1 MTAPIEFEVS
11 MKFFAFTKT
20 GITRII
26 AVSLMLS
33 VYISTIIMNYAS
45 REITSGNFFATII
58 FIAAFV
64 AFYIFS
70 SLKKHPPLFF
80 GAKGWLI
87 ASFVMS
93 FAALIAS
100 SADFEIGG
108 FIGTVLGYGV
118 LLFVSPFF
126 GFVWLF
132 GDFEWIGVIGMLLC
146 VLIFFIPP
154 IAEKIAYRRKLL
166 REFK

>member
-1 MTAPIEFEVS
+1 

-20 GITRII
+20 GIIRIV
-26 AVSLMLS
+26 AASLMLS

-58 FIAAFV
+58 FIASFV
-64 AFYIFS
+64 TFYIFS
-70 SLKKHPPLFF
+70 TLKKHPPLVFV
-80 GAKGWLI
+80 ARGWLI
-87 ASFVMS
+87 ASFIMS
-93 FAALIAS
+93 FAALAAS

-118 LLFVSPFF
+118 MMFVSPFF
-126 GFVWLF
+126 GFVYLF
-132 GDFEWIGVIGMLLC
+132 GSFEWIGVLGMILC
-146 VLIFFIPP
+146 ILIFFIPSV
-154 IAEKIAYRRKLL
+154 AEKIAYRRKLI

>member
-1 MTAPIEFEVS
+1 
-11 MKFFAFTKT
+11 MKFFAFTKI

-26 AVSLMLS
+26 AISLMLS
-33 VYISTIIMNYAS
+33 VYILTVIMNYAS
-45 REITSGNFFATII
+45 REITSGNLFVTVI
-58 FIAAFV
+58 FIAAFI

-70 SLKKHPPLFF
+70 EIKKHPPLAI

-87 ASFVMS
+87 VSFLMS
-93 FAALIAS
+93 FAALIAT

-118 LLFVSPFF
+118 MLFVSPFY
-126 GFVWLF
+126 GFVYLF
-132 GDFEWIGVIGMLLC
+132 GSYEWIGILGMLIST
-146 VLIFFIPP
+146 LIFFIPP
-154 IAEKIAYRRKLL
+154 IAVKLSARRKMM